1 MTTRLYMIDLRLA
14 ALPPLDALNTEVAI
28 NTSNIAVDIAAT
40 LLQPLIRNGE
50 HVMKTATLLTFM
62 LAAAAPLTASA
73 NVITEWD
80 DIAVKTIQPPGP
92 VAPINGDLTFRA
104 SALVEVAMFNAVDC
118 IEPKYHL
125 YGMQVEP
132 SPDTSQDAAAAT
144 AAATVL
150 MKLVPNSNVK
160 QQLADYLARIPDGP
174 AKDRGIKV
182 GQDAAAKTME
192 MREKDG
198 ATARNAYRPIT
209 EPGKYT
215 ITAATVGYWAT
226 DAKPFV
232 MENAEQFRPGPPP
245 DLRSDTWAR
254 DYNEIKEIGEKYSTK
269 RTPQQTETARLWLA
283 AGPIGYNPWVRQIA
297 IAKNMS
303 VIDTARF
310 MALVTIAEADA
321 IQSVFAAKWHY
332 LFWRPMTAIRNGD
345 IDGNAATERNAI
357 WEPLDTTPLHPEYP
371 CAHCILSGAVTTVIQ
386 KVIGSAEIPEVSI
399 SSPTAPGVVH
409 KATNVIA
416 IADEISLARIYAGFH
431 YRNSTEVGRAM
442 GQKIGE
448 YVVTNA
454 LQPM

>member
-1 MTTRLYMIDLRLA
+1 MTGLRLA
-14 ALPPLDALNTEVAI
+14 ALTTLDALNTEVAT
-28 NTSNIAVDIAAT
+28 NTSNIAADIAAT
-40 LLQPLIRNGE
+40 SLQPLILSGE

-73 NVITEWD
+73 NVITDWD
-80 DIAVKTIQPPGP
+80 DIAVKTIP
-92 VAPINGDLTFRA
+92 VAPINVDLTFRA

-118 IEPKYHL
+118 IEPKYHP

-150 MKLVPNSNVK
+150 MKLAPNSNVK
-160 QQLADYLARIPDGP
+160 QQLADYLAKIPDGP

-245 DLRSDTWAR
+245 DLKSDTWAR

-297 IAKNMS
+297 VAKNMS

-321 IQSVFAAKWHY
+321 IQSVLAAKWHY

-345 IDGNAATERNAI
+345 IDGNAATERDAT

-386 KVIGSAEIPEVSI
+386 KVIGSADIPEVSI

-409 KATNVIA
+409 KATNANA

-448 YVVTNA
+448 YVVANA

>member
-1 MTTRLYMIDLRLA
+1 MK
-14 ALPPLDALNTEVAI
+14 
-28 NTSNIAVDIAAT
+28 AAT
-40 LLQPLIRNGE
+40 LLAFAL
-50 HVMKTATLLTFM
+50 
-62 LAAAAPLTASA
+62 AAAPLTASA
-73 NVITEWD
+73 NVITDWD
-80 DIAVKTIQPPGP
+80 DIAVKTIQPAGP
-92 VAPINGDLTFRA
+92 VPPISVDLTFRA
-104 SALVEVAMFNAVDC
+104 SALVEIAMFNAVDC
-118 IEPKYHL
+118 IEPKYQA

-144 AAATVL
+144 AAANVL

-160 QQLADYLARIPDGP
+160 QQLADYLAKIPDGP
-174 AKDRGIKV
+174 AKDRGVKV
-182 GQDAAAKTME
+182 GEDAAAKTIK

-209 EPGKYT
+209 EPGKYS
-215 ITAATVGYWAT
+215 ITAMTVGYWAT

-232 MENAEQFRPGPPP
+232 LKNVEQFRPGPPP
-245 DLRSDTWAR
+245 DLKSDIWAR
-254 DYNEIKEIGEKYSTK
+254 DYNEIKEIGEKYSAK
-269 RTPQQTETARLWLA
+269 RTPQQTEIARLWLA
-283 AGPIGYNPWVRQIA
+283 AGPIAYNPWVRQIA

-321 IQSVFAAKWHY
+321 LQSVYAAKWHY

-345 IDGNAATERNAI
+345 IDGNDATERDPT
-357 WEPLDTTPLHPEYP
+357 WEPIDITPLHPEYP

-386 KVIGSAEIPEVSI
+386 KVIGTNDIPEVLI
-399 SSPTAPGVVH
+399 STPTAPGVVH
-409 KATNVIA
+409 KATNLNA
-416 IADEISLARIYAGFH
+416 IADEIALARIYAGFH

-448 YVVTNA
+448 YVVANT

>member
-1 MTTRLYMIDLRLA
+1 
-14 ALPPLDALNTEVAI
+14 
-28 NTSNIAVDIAAT
+28 
-40 LLQPLIRNGE
+40 
-50 HVMKTATLLTFM
+50 MKTATLLTFM
-62 LAAAAPLTASA
+62 LAAAAPPTASA
-73 NVITEWD
+73 NVVTDWD
-80 DIAVKTIQPPGP
+80 EIAVKTIQPPGP
-92 VAPINGDLTFRA
+92 VPPISVDLTFRA

-118 IEPKYHL
+118 IEPKYHP

-150 MKLVPNSNVK
+150 MKLVPSSNVK
-160 QQLADYLARIPDGP
+160 QQLADYLAKIPDGP

-198 ATARNAYRPIT
+198 ANARNAYRPIT

-215 ITAATVGYWAT
+215 ITASTVGYWAT

-232 MENAEQFRPGPPP
+232 LNNAEQFRPGPPP
-245 DLRSDTWAR
+245 DLKSDTWAR

-310 MALVTIAEADA
+310 MALVTLAEADA

-345 IDGNAATERNAI
+345 IDGNAATERDAT

-386 KVIGSAEIPEVSI
+386 KVIGSTDIPVVSI

-409 KATNVIA
+409 KFTNVNA
-416 IADEISLARIYAGFH
+416 IADEIALARIYAGFH

>member
-1 MTTRLYMIDLRLA
+1 
-14 ALPPLDALNTEVAI
+14 
-28 NTSNIAVDIAAT
+28 
-40 LLQPLIRNGE
+40 
-50 HVMKTATLLTFM
+50 MKAATLLTFV
-62 LAAAAPLTASA
+62 LAAVPLAASA
-73 NVITEWD
+73 NVITDWD

-92 VAPINGDLTFRA
+92 VPPIGVDLSFRA

-118 IEPKYHL
+118 IEPKYQP

-160 QQLADYLARIPDGP
+160 QQLADYLAKIPDGP
-174 AKDRGIKV
+174 TKDRGIKV
-182 GQDAAAKTME
+182 GQEAAAKTIE

-215 ITAATVGYWAT
+215 ITASTVGYWST
-226 DAKPFV
+226 EAKPFV
-232 MENAEQFRPGPPP
+232 LKSAEQFRPGPPP
-245 DLRSDTWAR
+245 DLKSGTWAR
-254 DYNEIKEIGEKYSTK
+254 DYNEIREIGEKYSTK

-283 AGPIGYNPWVRQIA
+283 AGPIAYNTWVRQIA
-297 IAKNMS
+297 VAKNMS

-310 MALVTIAEADA
+310 MALLTIAQADA
-321 IQSVFAAKWHY
+321 VQAVYEAKWHY

-345 IDGNAATERNAI
+345 IDGNDKTERDPT
-357 WEPLDTTPLHPEYP
+357 WEALDVTPLHPEYP
-371 CAHCILSGAVTTVIQ
+371 CAHCILSGAATAVIQ
-386 KVIGSAEIPEVSI
+386 KVIGSADIPEVSI
-399 SSPTAPGVVH
+399 TTPTAPGVVH
-409 KATNVIA
+409 KATNVNA
-416 IADEISLARIYAGFH
+416 IADEIALARIYAGFH

-448 YVVTNA
+448 YVVANA

>member
-1 MTTRLYMIDLRLA
+1 MTTRFYMTGLRLA
-14 ALPPLDALNTEVAI
+14 ALTTLDALNTEVAT
-28 NTSNIAVDIAAT
+28 NTSNIAADIAAT
-40 LLQPLIRNGE
+40 SLQPLILSGE

-73 NVITEWD
+73 NVITDWD
-80 DIAVKTIQPPGP
+80 DIAVKTIP
-92 VAPINGDLTFRA
+92 VAPINVDLTFRA

-118 IEPKYHL
+118 IEPKYHP

-160 QQLADYLARIPDGP
+160 QQLADYLAKIPDGP

-245 DLRSDTWAR
+245 DLKSDTWAR

-345 IDGNAATERNAI
+345 IDGNAATERDAT

-386 KVIGSAEIPEVSI
+386 KVIGSADIPEVSI

-409 KATNVIA
+409 KATNANA

-448 YVVTNA
+448 YVVANA

>member
-1 MTTRLYMIDLRLA
+1 
-14 ALPPLDALNTEVAI
+14 
-28 NTSNIAVDIAAT
+28 
-40 LLQPLIRNGE
+40 
-50 HVMKTATLLTFM
+50 MKAATLLTFA
-62 LAAAAPLTASA
+62 LAAAPLAAFA
-73 NVITEWD
+73 NVITDWD

-92 VAPINGDLTFRA
+92 VPPIGVDLTFRA

-118 IEPKYHL
+118 IAPKYQA

-150 MKLVPNSNVK
+150 MRLAPNSNAK
-160 QQLADYLARIPDGP
+160 QQLADYLAKIPDGP
-174 AKDRGIKV
+174 PKDRGIKV
-182 GQDAAAKTME
+182 GQDAAAKTIE

-215 ITAATVGYWAT
+215 TTASTVGYWAT

-232 MENAEQFRPGPPP
+232 LKSADQFRPGPPP
-245 DLRSDTWAR
+245 DLKSETWAR

-283 AGPIGYNPWVRQIA
+283 AGPIAYNTWVRQIA
-297 IAKNMS
+297 VAKNMS

-310 MALVTIAEADA
+310 MALVTIAQADA
-321 IQSVFAAKWHY
+321 VQAVYEAKWHY

-345 IDGNAATERNAI
+345 IDGNDNTERDAT
-357 WEPLDTTPLHPEYP
+357 WEALDVTPLHPEYP
-371 CAHCILSGAVTTVIQ
+371 CAHCILSGAATTVIQ
-386 KVIGSAEIPEVSI
+386 KVIGTADIPEVSI
-399 SSPTAPGVVH
+399 TTPTAPGAVH
-409 KATNVIA
+409 RATNVNA
-416 IADEISLARIYAGFH
+416 IADEIALARIYAGFH

-448 YVVTNA
+448 YVVANA

>member
-1 MTTRLYMIDLRLA
+1 
-14 ALPPLDALNTEVAI
+14 
-28 NTSNIAVDIAAT
+28 
-40 LLQPLIRNGE
+40 
-50 HVMKTATLLTFM
+50 MKTATLLTFM

-73 NVITEWD
+73 NVITDWD

-92 VAPINGDLTFRA
+92 VPPISVDLTFRA

-118 IEPKYHL
+118 IEPKYHP

-150 MKLVPNSNVK
+150 IKLVPNSNVK
-160 QQLADYLARIPDGP
+160 QQLADYLAKIPDGP

-198 ATARNAYRPIT
+198 AAARNAYRPIT

-226 DAKPFV
+226 DAEPFV

-245 DLRSDTWAR
+245 DLKSDTWAR

-310 MALVTIAEADA
+310 MALVTLAEADA

-345 IDGNAATERNAI
+345 IDGNAATERDAT

-386 KVIGSAEIPEVSI
+386 KVIGSADIPEVSI
-399 SSPTAPGVVH
+399 SSPTATGVVH
-409 KATNVIA
+409 KFTNVNA
-416 IADEISLARIYAGFH
+416 IADEIALARIYAGFH